1 MPVRSLS
8 PPAGGDDKA
17 GLAAAGRRHKPGPL
31 RRPPGAGVYLYM
43 CYADHAGSLDV
54 MGLAVLRQSVVRAR
68 SRRYPESGSWRI
80 APNVCAT

>member
-17 GLAAAGRRHKPGPL
+17 GLAAAGRRHKPG
-31 RRPPGAGVYLYM
+31 AGYTSI
-43 CYADHAGSLDV
+43 CSADRAGSLDR
-54 MGLAVLRQSVVRAR
+54 MYAAVLRQSVVRAR